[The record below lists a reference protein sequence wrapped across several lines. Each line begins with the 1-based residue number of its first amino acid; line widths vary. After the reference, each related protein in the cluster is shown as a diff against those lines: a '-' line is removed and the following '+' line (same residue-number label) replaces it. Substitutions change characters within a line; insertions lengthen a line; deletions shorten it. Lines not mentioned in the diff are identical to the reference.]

1 MPDPTP
7 AVLRVQL
14 QEERDRLREQLREL
28 GRSNDADLSFD
39 GGFADSSQVTAERG
53 EIEALSGT
61 LTDKLHEID
70 EALVKLED
78 GTYGRCQECGG
89 EIGEPRLEAMPAAVL
104 CITCASKSR

>member
-14 QEERDRLREQLREL
+14 QGERDRLRQQLREL
-28 GRSNDADLSFD
+28 GRGSDDELAFD

-53 EIEALSGT
+53 EMEAISGT
-61 LTDKLHEID
+61 ITDKLREID

>member
-7 AVLRVQL
+7 AMLRVQL

-28 GRSNDADLSFD
+28 GRGSDAELAFD

-53 EIEALSGT
+53 EMEALSGT
-61 LTDKLHEID
+61 ISDKLREID

>member
-14 QEERDRLREQLREL
+14 QEERNRLREQLREL
-28 GRSNDADLSFD
+28 GRGDSAALDFD

-53 EIEALSGT
+53 EMEALSGS
-61 LTDKLHEID
+61 LTDKLREID